1 LLVVVFTNLGS
12 MLGTM
17 VAVPLMIKVL

>member
-1 LLVVVFTNLGS
+1 LVVVFTNLGS